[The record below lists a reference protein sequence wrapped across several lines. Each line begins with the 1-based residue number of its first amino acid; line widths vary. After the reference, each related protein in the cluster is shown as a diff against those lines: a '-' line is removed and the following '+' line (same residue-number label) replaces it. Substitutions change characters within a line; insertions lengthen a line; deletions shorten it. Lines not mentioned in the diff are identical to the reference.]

1 MGTSPGVKR
10 LLLLA
15 GIAGALLVPQAAQ
28 AAIPSAL
35 GVSCTVQGDG
45 VRFCGTNTEA
55 SNARSTSPTWDG
67 TPIDVNIAFPPKPST
82 GPDGKFPLMML
93 FHGYGG
99 HKLYLSDMQHWLDR
113 GYATFSLSDRGFH
126 ESCGSAAS
134 RTAAGSACDGGYI
147 RLIDNRYEVRDAQ
160 FFAGE
165 LVDEGLVN
173 RKQIGAIGGS
183 YGGGMSMAL
192 GALKDRTVKPNGKL
206 VPWKSPAKGT
216 PISLAAAAPDIPW
229 TDLAYALAPNG
240 STLDYVA
247 NSSYKG
253 PPGISKQSFQTGL
266 YVAGLGAPGFYAAEG
281 SDPSADITGWRN
293 TINAGEPYG
302 ADVKGILNQL
312 KSNHSSYYIDDSEP
326 PAPMLMSSGFTDDLF
341 PADET
346 IRYYNKINTMYPKAD
361 LSLFYGDFG
370 HMRGQNKPDVT
381 SALSAADDAWMR
393 HFVLGKGKK
402 PFEGAT
408 AYTETCPGSAPSGG
422 PYKAKSWAALAPG
435 EIRFHSAASK
445 TISPTAGDPNVAAVF
460 NPVGGTACGTAPA
473 ADQPGTATYRLGK
486 APTRG
491 FTMMGAA
498 TVSAKFTSQANS
510 EVAAR
515 LLDVAPN
522 GTETLVDRGLW
533 RPVPGTNKAQ
543 VFQLH
548 PNGWQFAKGHIPKL
562 ELLPQ
567 DWNNGLAG
575 GYARPSDDQNP
586 VKVKDLELRIPVL
599 DKPGSLKGRVKQP
612 APKILPKGDKLA
624 REFKV
629 LPDLRP

>member
-1 MGTSPGVKR
+1 MRASFGVRK
-10 LLLLA
+10 LLFLA

-28 AAIPSAL
+28 ANVNSAL

-45 VRFCGTNTEA
+45 VRFCGTNIEA
-55 SNARSTSPTWDG
+55 SNVRSTSPTFDD
-67 TPIDVNIAFPPKPST
+67 TPIDVNIAFPPKPSM
-82 GPDGKFPLMML
+82 GPDGKFPLMMM

-99 HKLYLSDMQHWLDR
+99 HKLYLSDMQHWLDQ
-113 GYATFSLSDRGFH
+113 GYATFSMSDRGFH
-126 ESCGSAAS
+126 ESCGSSAS
-134 RTAAGSACDGGYI
+134 RTDAGSACDHGYI

-173 RKQIGAIGGS
+173 HKQIGAIGGS
-183 YGGGMSMAL
+183 YGGGLSMAL
-192 GALKDRTVKPNGKL
+192 GALKDRTAKPNGKL
-206 VPWKSPAKGT
+206 VRWKSPAKGT

-247 NSSYKG
+247 NSPYRG
-253 PPGISKQSFQTGL
+253 PTGVSKQSFQNGL
-266 YVAGLGAPGFYAAEG
+266 YFAGLLAPGFYAAQG
-281 SDPSADITGWRN
+281 SDPSADITGWRAA
-293 TINAGEPYG
+293 INAGEPYG
-302 ADVKGILNQL
+302 SDAQAALDQL
-312 KSNHSSYYIDDSEP
+312 TTNHSSYYIDDSEP

-346 IRYYNKINTMYPKAD
+346 IRYFNKINTKYPKAD

-370 HMRGQNKPDVT
+370 HMRAQNKPDVT
-381 SALSAADDAWMR
+381 NALSAADDAWMR

-408 AYTETCPGSAPSGG
+408 AYTETCPSSAPSGG

-435 EIRFHSAASK
+435 EIRFDSAASK
-445 TISPTAGDPNVAAVF
+445 TIAPNAGDPAIAAQF
-460 NPVGGTACGTAPA
+460 NPIGGAACNTAPGA
-473 ADQPGTATYRLGK
+473 NQPGTASYRLAKVKK
-486 APTRG
+486 A

-498 TVSAKFTSQANS
+498 TVSAKFTVQANS
-510 EVAAR
+510 EVVAR

-522 GTETLVDRGLW
+522 GNETLVDRGIW
-533 RPVPGTNKAQ
+533 RPVPGTNKAE

-548 PNGWQFAKGHIPKL
+548 PNGYKFAAGHIPKL

-567 DWNNGLAG
+567 DWNNAPPTG
-575 GYARPSDDQNP
+575 GYARPSNDQNP

-599 DKPGSLKGRVKQP
+599 EKPGSLNGLVKKP

-629 LPDLRP
+629 LAH